1 MHTQG
6 RVRAGNVSSAWVA
19 RVASQERP
27 GRQGAGSG
35 CGRKMSWL
43 MKDQRAATTGN
54 PFREVPGAVY
64 GCRVRLE
71 EGKRAKGA
79 GPQAQAEGLDSTLR

>member
-19 RVASQERP
+19 RVASQESDP
-27 GRQGAGSG
+27 GETSRQGAGSG
-35 CGRKMSWL
+35 RGRKMFWL
-43 MKDQRAATTGN
+43 MKEQRAATTGN

-64 GCRVRLE
+64 GRGVRLE
-71 EGKRAKGA
+71 EGKKGQRGRASGT
-79 GPQAQAEGLDSTLR
+79 G